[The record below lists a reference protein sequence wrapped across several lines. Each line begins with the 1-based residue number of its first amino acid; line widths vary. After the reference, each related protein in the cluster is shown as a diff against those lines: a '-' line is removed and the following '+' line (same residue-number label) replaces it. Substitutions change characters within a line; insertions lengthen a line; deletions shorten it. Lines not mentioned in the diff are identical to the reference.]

1 MIMVDTNVVIDLLQ
15 HDPRWHRWSFE
26 AVAAAQLEGEVAV
39 SAIVM
44 GELAPVANDV
54 AGLTAMLDR
63 LGLSVHDLAA
73 PAAHRAGQAHHAY
86 RKAGGKRDKILAD
99 FLIGAHAVDQA
110 DALITRDPR
119 HYRSYF
125 PALALI
131 SPSKDDHD

>member
-1 MIMVDTNVVIDLLQ
+1 MIMVDTNVVIDLLEC
-15 HDPRWHRWSFE
+15 DPKWYGWSL
-26 AVAAAQLEGEVAV
+26 QAV
-39 SAIVM
+39 SNARSGHDIVASAVVVA
-44 GELAPVANDV
+44 ELAYHLTTRGDAMDV
-54 AGLTAMLDR
+54 LRAFGISTLDLGAKAALGAGL
-63 LGLSVHDLAA
+63 
-73 PAAHRAGQAHHAY
+73 AHQAY